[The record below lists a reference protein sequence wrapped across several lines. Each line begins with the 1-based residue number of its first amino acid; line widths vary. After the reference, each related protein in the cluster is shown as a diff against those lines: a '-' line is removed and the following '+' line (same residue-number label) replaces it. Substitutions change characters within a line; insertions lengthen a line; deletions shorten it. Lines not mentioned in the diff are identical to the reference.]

1 MSEILK
7 KLNVQI
13 YADGADLKNIIKLNN
28 NNLVKG
34 FTTNPSLMVK
44 SGVND
49 YEKYSKKILSNIS
62 NKPVSFEVF
71 GDEDNEIVEQ
81 GKKIASWGKNVYV
94 KVPII
99 NSKGV
104 STKKSIENLIIEN
117 INLNIT
123 AIFTKEQVME
133 ILDIINGKSQ
143 IILSVFAG
151 RIADAGVDP
160 EKIIREIVDITKHLN
175 NVKILWA
182 SFRETYNIF
191 QADRSNC
198 HIITIEHG
206 KFNKFDLIGKNLE
219 SYSKDTVKMFLDDA
233 TSSNFKIS

>member
-1 MSEILK
+1 
-7 KLNVQI
+7 
-13 YADGADLKNIIKLNN
+13 
-28 NNLVKG
+28 
-34 FTTNPSLMVK
+34 
-44 SGVND
+44 
-49 YEKYSKKILSNIS
+49 
-62 NKPVSFEVF
+62 
-71 GDEDNEIVEQ
+71 
-81 GKKIASWGKNVYV
+81 
-94 KVPII
+94 
-99 NSKGV
+99 
-104 STKKSIENLIIEN
+104 
-117 INLNIT
+117 
-123 AIFTKEQVME
+123 ME

-143 IILSVFAG
+143 VILSVFAG